1 MQRFELGTV
10 TLSPEAATML
20 RERGLI
26 VESFLTRHQ
35 QGDWGEVNAVRRT
48 INEKHLQNGAIL
60 RSQYSLDE
68 EIALVIDTA
77 GDRSLTA
84 VRLKSENSLTET
96 ELLEGYD
103 LWSEFYDREANPLIE
118 TEEPLVEKI
127 LEELYFTNVLD
138 VGTGTGRWAIK
149 LAQRDAQVTA
159 LDQSTGML
167 AMAKAAAAAQ
177 EMEIDFHQ
185 LSLTDEFPFQ
195 PGQFDLITCM
205 LMLSHIDDLT
215 ATFTKFHTFLEPT
228 GKLLFSV
235 FHPDALAF
243 GWRTA
248 FPRPGTQH
256 GLHNSANS
264 RADYIKALVDS
275 GFHILKFLDIPAYQT
290 PPEYLPDLPQ
300 PVNFLN
306 VCMIVLAEKPE
317 S

>member
-1 MQRFELGTV
+1 MQRFALGTV
-10 TLSPEAATML
+10 IVSPEA
-20 RERGLI
+20 EKVFQEKGLT
-26 VESFLTRHQ
+26 VEPFLSRHQ
-35 QGDWGEVNAVRRT
+35 QGDWGEVNEVRRT

-60 RSQYSLDE
+60 RSQYRIDE
-68 EIALVIDTA
+68 EIILIIETA
-77 GDRSLTA
+77 GDRSDTA
-84 VRLKSENSLTET
+84 VWLKSETSLIET
-96 ELLEGYD
+96 DLLEGYD
-103 LWSEFYDREANPLIE
+103 LWSEYYDREANPLIE

-127 LEELYFTNVLD
+127 LDELYFTNVLD
-138 VGTGTGRWAIK
+138 VGTGTGRWSLK
-149 LAQRDAQVTA
+149 LAQRDARVTA
-159 LDQSTGML
+159 IDQSPNML
-167 AMAKAAAAAQ
+167 TAAKDAATVQ
-177 EMEIDFHQ
+177 GVDIDFHQ

-215 ATFTKFHTFLEPT
+215 AAFTKFHTFLEPA

-235 FHPDALAF
+235 FHPDALSF

-248 FPRPGTQH
+248 FPRPGILH
-256 GLHNSANS
+256 GLHNSSNS

-317 S
+317 N